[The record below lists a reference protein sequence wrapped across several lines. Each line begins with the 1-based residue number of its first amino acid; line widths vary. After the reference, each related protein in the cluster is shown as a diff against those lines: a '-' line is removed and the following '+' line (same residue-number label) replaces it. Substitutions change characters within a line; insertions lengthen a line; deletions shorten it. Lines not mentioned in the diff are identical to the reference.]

1 MQLKVGLFIQGH
13 LQVGF
18 DSIHDHHDLDVF
30 PFNKFYE
37 VYNNYQASIIYP
49 FYQEDIEF
57 VLNFISNNIDQFLII
72 ISSSEEIEKNSF
84 LRVLD
89 KIILVER
96 ESFQQEINLVLS
108 DIKRQMIVNKQYVKF
123 LYNLLN
129 NNQLNINQK
138 KRLFNQC
145 ESFKNS
151 FGKSYKDIA

>member
-13 LQVGF
+13 VQVGF
-18 DSIHDHHDLDVF
+18 ENIHDHHDLDVF
-30 PFNKFYE
+30 HFNKFYE
-37 VYNNYQASIIYP
+37 VYSHYQASIIYP

-72 ISSSEEIEKNSF
+72 VSPTEEIEKNSF
-84 LRVLD
+84 LRELEKV
-89 KIILVER
+89 IIVER
-96 ESFQQEINLVLS
+96 ESFQKEINLVLS
-108 DIKRQMIVNKQYVKF
+108 DIKRQMIVNKQYIKL

-129 NNQLNINQK
+129 NNQLNIDQM

-151 FGKSYKDIA
+151 FGKSYKDVA